1 MPAPALYTSKS
12 LSIMESQ
19 NKPNRRLRARQIFM
33 AGRFSIIW
41 GLCLVIG
48 LAIGVGLVLN
58 TVVHAEA
65 WNNMAASS
73 LSQRSVIEPRRGL
86 ILASD
91 GSPLATNLCY
101 YNVRIDLRSPAFKI
115 IEFVDTLPMLADSLA
130 KYFPTRD
137 RDGWERHLRAGI
149 SVPKESR
156 SRSWTIAKKITFE
169 EAQAARKLPFFR
181 GWENT
186 AYTGL
191 IIEREIVRSYPFG
204 EVARLSVGR
213 VGETAEDSRIIGRS
227 GLECAL
233 DTLLYGVPGVKV
245 RRIGTRGTYMA
256 VDTPA
261 INGYDVTTTIDITVQ
276 DILESELGEMLIAAN
291 ADWGTA
297 MIMEVS
303 TGDIKALSNLER
315 DSTAAEP
322 RYIPALNRIVEGYE
336 PGSVMKVMS
345 MAVAMRYGYAN
356 LDQVYPIG
364 KEYRYLI
371 NKPIRDTHSPK
382 YLPVRSFM
390 EYSSNI
396 GMVKMSMPQYESN
409 PNLFRERLAEMG
421 FFDRLNTGI
430 ARERRPYFPML
441 NNNREGRINLSRMV
455 FGYSTM
461 IPPLYTCAFY
471 NAIANDGRFVRP
483 RLVKGLRTPAGVDSV
498 IPTSYVRDSILS
510 PEQARELR
518 RQMHDVVWGEGG
530 TAKALRNPIVEIA
543 GKTGTSKI
551 ALEKPRGADGRYLD
565 IPGWRGGYLEG
576 HYRVTF
582 CGIFPYEHPRYTC
595 IVVIS
600 DPKMPYRGPAVSS
613 GTVLKNV
620 ALKMYAR
627 GMLDEDPEF
636 HPAPDAANVPLV
648 HTSFDNARNRELH
661 NVLAATHVRTFT
673 APAEGY
679 PAGQVPD
686 VRGVSLR
693 EALTHLE
700 EAGYAVA
707 FEGVGFVDG
716 QTPAPGTTASPG
728 TTVHLSLKNL
738 R

>member
-1 MPAPALYTSKS
+1 
-12 LSIMESQ
+12 MESEH
-19 NKPNRRLRARQIFM
+19 KPNRRLQARQIFM

-41 GLCLVIG
+41 VLCLLIG
-48 LAIGVGLVLN
+48 LAVAVALVRN

-65 WNNMAASS
+65 WNNMAAST
-73 LSQRSVIEPRRGL
+73 LSKRAVITPSRGD

-91 GSPLATNLCY
+91 GHILATNLCY
-101 YNVRIDLRSPAFKI
+101 YNVRIDLQTPSFKI
-115 IEFVDTLPMLADSLA
+115 VEFVDSLPMLADSLA

-137 RDGWERHLRAGI
+137 REGWERHLRAGI
-149 SVPKESR
+149 SVPKNQR
-156 SRSWTIAKKITFE
+156 SRGWTIAKKVTLE
-169 EAQAARKLPFFR
+169 KANAARRLPFFR
-181 GWENT
+181 GWRNS

-191 IIEREIVRSYPFG
+191 VIEPTIVRSYPFG
-204 EVARLSVGR
+204 EMARLSVGR
-213 VGETAEDSRIIGRS
+213 VGMTAEDSRVVGRS

-233 DTLLYGVPGVKV
+233 DTLLYGVPGVKR

-261 INGYDVTTTIDITVQ
+261 IDGYDVTTTIDITIQ

-297 MIMEVS
+297 MIMEVH

-315 DSTAAEP
+315 DSTAAVP

-345 MAVAMRYGYAN
+345 MAVALRYGYAD
-356 LDQVYPIG
+356 LDRDYTIG
-364 KEYRYLI
+364 RAYNYII
-371 NKPIRDTHSPK
+371 NKPIRDTHSPAN
-382 YLPVRSFM
+382 LPVRRFL

-441 NNNREGRINLSRMV
+441 KNNNEGRINLSRMV

-483 RLVKGLRTPAGVDSV
+483 RLVKGLRSPSGVDSV
-498 IPTSYVRDSILS
+498 IPLSYVRDSILS
-510 PEQARELR
+510 PAQARELR
-518 RQMHDVVWGEGG
+518 RQMHDVVWEQGG

-551 ALEKPRGADGRYLD
+551 ALEKPRGADGKYID
-565 IPGWRGGYLEG
+565 VPGWRGGYLEG

-582 CGIFPYEHPRYTC
+582 CGFFPYEQPRYTC

-600 DPKMPYRGPAVSS
+600 DPKLPYRGPSVSS

-636 HPAPDAANVPLV
+636 HPEPAAGNVPLV
-648 HTSFDNARNRELH
+648 HTSFEAARNHELH
-661 NVLAATHVRTFT
+661 NVLGGGSVRTFA
-673 APAEGY
+673 APATGY

-707 FEGVGFVDG
+707 FDGVGFVDA
-716 QTPAPGTTASPG
+716 QTPPPGTTASPG
-728 TTVHLSLKNL
+728 TTVHLALKNL

>member
-1 MPAPALYTSKS
+1 MNRK
-12 LSIMESQ
+12 LSAKKLLI
-19 NKPNRRLRARQIFM
+19 

-41 GLCLVIG
+41 LLCLA
-48 LAIGVGLVLN
+48 LAIAICLYLVR
-58 TVVHAEA
+58 TTTVHADA
-65 WNNMAASS
+65 WNNKADST
-73 LSQRSVIEPRRGL
+73 LTRRDVITPNRGD

-91 GSPLATNLCY
+91 GSILATNLCY
-101 YNVRIDLRSPAFKI
+101 YNVRIDLQSPSFKI
-115 IEFVDTLPMLADSLA
+115 IEFNDSIPFIADSLA
-130 KYFPTRD
+130 VYFPTRT
-137 RDGWERHLRAGI
+137 REEWIRHLRAGI
-149 SVPKESR
+149 SVPKSQR
-156 SRSWTIAKKITFE
+156 SRGWSIAKKVTVE
-169 EAQAARKLPFFR
+169 KANRARKLPFFR
-181 GWENT
+181 GWRNS

-191 IIEREIVRSYPFG
+191 VIEPEMVRSYPFG
-204 EVARLSVGR
+204 QMARLSVGR
-213 VGETAEDSRIIGRS
+213 VGMTNTDSRVIGRS

-233 DTLLYGVPGVKV
+233 DTLLYGVPGVKR

-261 INGYDVTTTIDITVQ
+261 IDGYDVTTTIDITVQ

-297 MIMEVS
+297 MIMEVK

-315 DSTAAEP
+315 DSTSAEP
-322 RYIPALNRIVEGYE
+322 RYIPALNRIVEAYE

-345 MAVAMRYGYAN
+345 MAVALRYGYAH
-356 LDQVYPIG
+356 LDRTYTIG
-364 KEYRYLI
+364 HSYNYIIRR
-371 NKPIRDTHSPK
+371 PIRDTHSPGT
-382 YLPVRSFM
+382 LPVRKFM

-396 GMVKMSMPQYESN
+396 GMVKMSMPEYESN
-409 PNLFRERLAEMG
+409 TNLFRERLAEMG

-441 NNNREGRINLSRMV
+441 TNNNEGRINLSRMV

-483 RLVKGLRTPAGVDSV
+483 RLVKSLRTPDGVDSI
-498 IPTSYVRDSILS
+498 IPTSYVRDSILT

-518 RQMHDVVWGEGG
+518 RQMHDVVWEPGG

-543 GKTGTSKI
+543 GKTGTTKLTI
-551 ALEKPRGADGRYLD
+551 EKPKGPDGKPLN
-565 IPGWRGGYLEG
+565 IPNWRGGYREG

-582 CGIFPYEHPRYTC
+582 CGFFPYENPRYTC

-613 GTVLKNV
+613 GTVLKNT

-636 HPAPDAANVPLV
+636 HPAPENESVPLV
-648 HTSFDNARNRELH
+648 YASFTEGRNRTLH
-661 NVLAATHVRTFT
+661 NVISANRVRTFSN
-673 APAEGY
+673 PAQNY
-679 PAGQVPD
+679 PSGQVPD

-700 EAGYAVA
+700 GAGYAVD
-707 FEGVGFVDG
+707 FSGVGFVDE
-716 QTPAPGTTASPG
+716 QTPPPGTSAPPG
-728 TTVHLSLKNL
+728 TCVHLRLKNL